1 MADEIEALALDFTEN
16 CQGLLGTK
24 KSNILPNIYEEIFFK
39 LAHYFFC
46 FSECNSISDIHPK
59 HTDHCFQKNFNKI
72 WSITIITR
80 MPLLMAELII
90 NSTSP
95 PPSSPAHRL
104 LSESHIEDSEGNPE
118 GCEDRKESKLDG
130 NSL

>member
-16 CQGLLGTK
+16 WQGLLGTK

-46 FSECNSISDIHPK
+46 FSERNSISDIHPK

-80 MPLLMAELII
+80 MP
-90 NSTSP
+90 P
-95 PPSSPAHRL
+95 
-104 LSESHIEDSEGNPE
+104 G
-118 GCEDRKESKLDG
+118 
-130 NSL
+130 

>member
-80 MPLLMAELII
+80 MPLLPLLL
-90 NSTSP
+90 P
-95 PPSSPAHRL
+95 PDAAGLPAL
-104 LSESHIEDSEGNPE
+104 E
-118 GCEDRKESKLDG
+118 
-130 NSL
+130 